1 MEKSSI
7 KKNIIYNTI
16 YQITVMILPLIT
28 APYISRV
35 IGANGLGIYSYNHSI
50 ALYFVYFAMLGISN
64 YANRAI
70 SKCTD
75 QNQRNI
81 IFSSIYKFQLIISTF
96 VFSIYLIYSLFV
108 HENQQIVF
116 IMILHIASAIFDVSW
131 YFFGIQEFKTTSI
144 RQVIIKL
151 IAFISIFIFVKD
163 KLDLWIYTLI
173 MSASYFVSAMILW
186 VMIWKKIE
194 LKKTSKKEIF
204 SHIKPCIILFI
215 PIIATSIYRIM
226 DKIMIGKFSN
236 MAQVGYYENAEKLI
250 MVSLGLLGSF
260 ATVIMPKISNLIAN
274 NKKRQ
279 ADELFDKSI
288 EFSIIAGMA
297 ICFGIASVSNEFI
310 PIFFGDEFI
319 PSVNLSIILC
329 ITIPLITW
337 STMIRNIYLIPY
349 EKDNIYVKS
358 VILGAF
364 VNFIFNI
371 VFIPMYASYGA
382 TIGTI
387 IAELTLCIYQ
397 TISIRKEIKLFK
409 YFSQFIIFTII
420 GIIMFLTV
428 RFIALLDISVIMKLI
443 LEVIIGGM
451 VYLLLVAIY
460 LVKEKNQL
468 VMSFINKRKK

>member
-1 MEKSSI
+1 
-7 KKNIIYNTI
+7 
-16 YQITVMILPLIT
+16 MILPLIT

-451 VYLLLVAIY
+451 AYLLLVAIY